1 MLTIGRGHGCTGGK
15 FDANAR
21 PFNALARSGQ
31 RELPEF
37 LWMTAVLFNELSCA
51 TAQEKKNQ
59 KDGDWDPYKP

>member
-1 MLTIGRGHGCTGGK
+1 MGAPVASSTQMPVRLTLSPGG
-15 FDANAR
+15 
-21 PFNALARSGQ
+21 GQ

-37 LWMTAVLFNELSCA
+37 LSITAGHFNELSCA